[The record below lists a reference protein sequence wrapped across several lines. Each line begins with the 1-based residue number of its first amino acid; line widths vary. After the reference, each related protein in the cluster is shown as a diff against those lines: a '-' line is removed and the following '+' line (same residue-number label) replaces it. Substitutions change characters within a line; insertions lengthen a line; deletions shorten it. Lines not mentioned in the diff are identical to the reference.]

1 MMQEFDFATGSG
13 VDTVTG
19 FQLGTDLL
27 VFHVADLTQFTDL
40 TISGNAS
47 QTQVDF
53 GTGTI
58 FLLGVDIASFSA
70 SDVVFL

>member
-1 MMQEFDFATGSG
+1 MMQEFHFATGSG
-13 VDTVTG
+13 VDTVTD

-27 VFHVADLTQFTDL
+27 VFHVADLTQFADL

-53 GTGTI
+53 GTSTI
-58 FLLGVDIASFSA
+58 FLLGVEIASFSA